1 MISQARPRAATGALL
16 LADIG
21 GYTSFLR
28 AVATAHANDA
38 FADGAIPDAYAM
50 LSSLLDGIVGRLAP
64 PFTMSK
70 LEGDAVLTYALEPT
84 LPRGAA
90 VRACIDATYAD
101 FRGRLDAA
109 HEVWA
114 CDCDACLRIDVLE
127 LKFIV
132 HAGPF
137 VIHEIVG
144 NLELVGPEVVMAHR
158 LLKTEAAEVV
168 GQGAYVL
175 VTAAATNLLE
185 IPTEGSIPLVAR
197 YEHYPPIDAFVF
209 PLQRT

>member
-1 MISQARPRAATGALL
+1 
-16 LADIG
+16 
-21 GYTSFLR
+21 
-28 AVATAHANDA
+28 
-38 FADGAIPDAYAM
+38 
-50 LSSLLDGIVGRLAP
+50 
-64 PFTMSK
+64 
-70 LEGDAVLTYALEPT
+70 
-84 LPRGAA
+84 
-90 VRACIDATYAD
+90 
-101 FRGRLDAA
+101 
-109 HEVWA
+109 
-114 CDCDACLRIDVLE
+114 LRIDVLE